1 MMGGI
6 VTLESELGQGSIF
19 TFIFPELSLGNDT
32 TELPEHSSPDDD
44 LNQFAPCTILVV
56 DDVDSNRQLIQGYF
70 AQTHHLL
77 IMAEDGEEAIRL
89 TQIHQPDLILLDLR
103 MPRMNGCETALHLK
117 NDARTQ
123 HIPIIILT
131 ASCQK
136 EEQLEVET
144 ICQGFLRKPV
154 SRSALVTEMK
164 KHLQFFAPIGEK
176 YQHAPLPSAE
186 DSPLQSNNS
195 SKVSFT
201 TPINLGE
208 LLTKIRQ
215 EEEMVWTTLR
225 KTLEMREL
233 QQFIAH
239 LEVWSQ
245 EHQCQI
251 LADYVSSLKT
261 QLDAFD
267 WQLLPQTIEKF
278 PSIRQQIAGDSC

>member
-19 TFIFPELSLGNDT
+19 TFVFPELSLGNDT

-136 EEQLEVET
+136 EEQLEVEI

-154 SRSALVTEMK
+154 SRSALITEMK
-164 KHLQFFAPIGEK
+164 KYLQISPPRAQQYE
-176 YQHAPLPSAE
+176 LPP
-186 DSPLQSNNS
+186 DNLHFGNS
-195 SKVSFT
+195 DKAASKI
-201 TPINLGE
+201 PINLTE
-208 LLTKIRQ
+208 LLAKIRQ
-215 EEEMVWTTLR
+215 EEEIVWITLR

-233 QQFIAH
+233 QQFIAR

-251 LADYVSSLKT
+251 LADYANSLKT

-278 PSIRQQIAGDSC
+278 PSIRQQIAKNSY